1 MIKKRILLSDILILL
16 FILLA
21 TFQLPLF
28 ENVSNVFRYYDEFI
42 LCVSFLYTFVVVI
55 SKNEIGRRHFKMYIA
70 MLLAILFGII
80 SNIISGISRPYISI
94 ALDIVYL
101 FKIFVVFVAADIF
114 FSRRS
119 KEQNYVLLGVL
130 GNIFSLLVWLA
141 ALGYL
146 LSWIG
151 VLDLFGGIRYGIPG
165 YSFVY
170 GRPAMFSQYCI
181 IYLVILTADLYIYKT
196 KFKLVTI
203 AIFLLLWASTLRT
216 RAFAVIACYCF
227 LMLVLKGKEHF
238 NIRQVLRWRYI
249 IPILVIAFIIGYD
262 QIENYFFND
271 TIVRSRALLLQYGF
285 VTFLKF
291 FPFGAGFA
299 TYGTEPAAEYYSP
312 LYYEYGFDGFWA
324 LTEEGS
330 ELTDCYWPAVL
341 GEHGL
346 FGTLLVI
353 FLIVMM
359 FYIMLKK
366 SSHNKW
372 LQISVLTLIVMLLI
386 SSVSTGA
393 FSSYN
398 NTCFC
403 AVTCLLLY
411 LPKTAIQESVIKNK
425 DVSHSIINNFKLL
438 EESHSRR
445 Y

>member
-1 MIKKRILLSDILILL
+1 MTKKNILLSDILIIA
-16 FILLA
+16 FILVA
-21 TFQLPLF
+21 VFQLPLL
-28 ENVSNVFRYYDEFI
+28 ESVSNIFRYYDEFL
-42 LCVSFLYTFVVVI
+42 LCISFLYTFVVVVR
-55 SKNEIGRRHFKMYIA
+55 KNEIDGQHFKIYIA
-70 MLLAILFGII
+70 ILLAILFGII
-80 SNIISGISRPYISI
+80 SNIISGISRQYFAV

-119 KEQNYVLLGVL
+119 KGQNYVLLSVL

-151 VLDLFGGIRYGIPG
+151 VLDLFSGVRYGIPG
-165 YSFVY
+165 YSFIY

-181 IYLVILTADLYIYKT
+181 IYLVILTADLYIHKT

-216 RAFAVIACYCF
+216 RALAVIACYCF
-227 LMLVLKGKEHF
+227 LMLVFKGKDYF

-249 IPILVIAFIIGYD
+249 IPILVIAFIIGYE

-285 VTFLKF
+285 VTFIRF

-312 LYYEYGFDGFWA
+312 LYYEYDFDGFWA

-341 GEHGL
+341 GELGL
-346 FGTLLVI
+346 FGTILVI

-372 LQISVLTLIVMLLI
+372 LQISILIFIVMLLI
-386 SSVSTGA
+386 SSTSTGA
-393 FSSYN
+393 FCSYN

-403 AVTCLLLY
+403 AITCLLLH
-411 LPKTAIQESVIKNK
+411 LPKTSKQEAVIKNK
-425 DVSHSIINNFKLL
+425 VLILNGRRVSQLQVK
-438 EESHSRR
+438 
-445 Y
+445 